1 MLQLVAY
8 FTQKSKFIAVISGPF
23 LGKPRDSTKIGSVL
37 VEGLFNYTFLNAST
51 PSYIRLASREQE
63 SAFDL

>member
-23 LGKPRDSTKIGSVL
+23 LGKPRDSTKIGSV